1 MTQVKLYGAAL
12 LLFSVGCA
20 AGPKPASVATSS
32 PVVDSNEVD
41 TSLITQ
47 VDYESAMTPELI
59 QPPTIGELSEA
70 AVESV
75 VPQRLPSASGLSLE
89 VLEQMALTSNPA
101 ISQTAARVRALR
113 GKWVQVGLAPNP
125 TVGYV
130 GGEIGNDGAA
140 GQQGGFIGQDFITA
154 KKLQRNRAVVAAE
167 ISRAEQELATVQ
179 RKVQSDVRQGY
190 YAALLAQRRVELA
203 EELVRVTSEAA
214 RSSKQL
220 YEAEEIPLAGLL
232 QTEVQQQNS
241 AVLMRTARNALSQAW
256 RRLSAI
262 IGGAALPEQPLE
274 GEVSE
279 LPVPLDWQE
288 QLVRVQSESPEVAA
302 AMANVERARRALNR
316 ACVEAVPDVST
327 QLSVQYDDS
336 SEDTIA
342 GVQIGIPLPLW
353 NRNQGGIRQA
363 QAEVTEAVR
372 NVDRVELDLNQ
383 RLADAFREY
392 SDAEVTANSYARE
405 ILPRSKQTFELVQK
419 GYSQGEVG
427 YLDLLA
433 AQQVY
438 SQTNLAYLDALQT
451 LWQSYVL
458 IDSLLLEGSLD
469 QQ

>member
-1 MTQVKLYGAAL
+1 MTQIRIYGAAL

-20 AGPKPASVATSS
+20 AAPKTASVATSS
-32 PVVDSNEVD
+32 PVADSNEVD
-41 TSLITQ
+41 AGLITQ

-59 QPPTIGELSEA
+59 QPPTIGDSSEA

-75 VPQRLPSASGLSLE
+75 VPQRLPPASGLSLDA
-89 VLEQMALTSNPA
+89 LEQMALASNPA
-101 ISQTAARVRALR
+101 ISQAAARVRALR
-113 GKWVQVGLAPNP
+113 GKWVQVGLPPNP

-140 GQQGGFIGQDFITA
+140 GQQGGFVGQDFITA

-167 ISRAEQELATVQ
+167 ISRAEQELAAVQ
-179 RKVQSDVRQGY
+179 RRVQSDVRQSY
-190 YAALLAQRRVELA
+190 YAALLAQRRVNLA

-214 RSSKQL
+214 KSSKQL

-241 AVLMRTARNALSQAW
+241 AVLARTAQNSLSQAW
-256 RRLSAI
+256 RQLSAI
-262 IGGAALPEQPLE
+262 IGGAVLPEQPLE

-288 QLVRVQSESPEVAA
+288 QLARVQRESPEVAA

-336 SEDTIA
+336 TQDTIA
-342 GVQIGIPLPLW
+342 GVQVGIPLPLW

-363 QAEVTEAVR
+363 QAEISEAVR
-372 NVDRVELDLNQ
+372 NVDRVELDLNR

-392 SDAEVTANSYARE
+392 SDAEVTANSYASE

-451 LWQSYVL
+451 LWRSYVL